1 MKRGSIVFVLLGSLF
16 AIICLRLGFWQ
27 LSRLSERKALN
38 RELSSR
44 AMTAPV
50 PLNQVPPDTGAAHFR
65 RVHVTGVYDF
75 DHEIYVTN
83 RTRDGSPGVQ
93 LVTPLKVPGT
103 DTAVLVT
110 RGWVYAPDGMT
121 IERKRWREPDS
132 LTAEAFVE
140 NFIHADG
147 KPKLAG
153 RDRSFRWL
161 DETTLAQEFPYPI
174 AAYHLILI
182 SGGAAP
188 GANVPPRLDVPSLDE
203 GPHQSYAI
211 QWFSFAAISIFG
223 MILFM
228 RRK

>member
-1 MKRGSIVFVLLGSLF
+1 MKRGNVIFVLLGSIF
-16 AIICLRLGFWQ
+16 ALVCLRLGFWQ
-27 LSRLSERKALN
+27 LSRLSDRKALN
-38 RELSSR
+38 RELSAR
-44 AMTAPV
+44 ATTAPV
-50 PLNQVPPDTGAAHFR
+50 PPSQLPRDTGEAHFR

-75 DHEIYVTN
+75 AHEIYVTN
-83 RTRDGSPGVQ
+83 RTRNGSPGVQ
-93 LVTPLKVPGT
+93 LITPLRVPGS

-121 IERKRWREPDS
+121 IYRKRWKEPDT
-132 LTAEAFVE
+132 LTGEAFVE
-140 NFIHADG
+140 NFLHAPG
-147 KPKLAG
+147 QPKLAR

-161 DETTLAQEFPYPI
+161 DERTLAQDFPYPI
-174 AAYHLILI
+174 ATYHLILI

-188 GANVPPRLDVPSLDE
+188 GPNVPPRLDVPPLDE

-223 MILFM
+223 MILFV

>member
-1 MKRGSIVFVLLGSLF
+1 MKRGNIVFVLLGSLF
-16 AIICLRLGFWQ
+16 ALVCLRLGFWQ

-44 AMTAPV
+44 ATTAPV
-50 PLNQVPPDTGAAHFR
+50 PLTELPHDTAAAHFR
-65 RVHVTGVYDF
+65 RVHLNGVYDF
-75 DHEIYVTN
+75 DREIYVTN
-83 RTRDGSPGVQ
+83 RTRNGSPGVQ
-93 LVTPLKVPGT
+93 VVTPLRMHGN

-121 IERKRWREPDS
+121 IERKRWKEPDS
-132 LTAEAFVE
+132 LSGEAFVS
-140 NFIHADG
+140 NFIHAPG
-147 KPKLAG
+147 QPKLVR

-161 DETTLAQEFPYPI
+161 DDRTLAQDFPYPI

-182 SGGAAP
+182 SGGATP
-188 GANVPPRLDVPSLDE
+188 GPNVPPRLGVPPLDE
-203 GPHQSYAI
+203 GPHQNYAI

-223 MILFM
+223 MFLFV